1 VTSTVWRTGL
11 TDEDQRT
18 IRHLIVAAQQADGIT
33 PVGDQVLR
41 ELSHDHTRHLLALDG
56 DAIVGYLDLA
66 PASEENP
73 AMAELV
79 VHPQWRRRGIGS
91 SMARA
96 ALAEGGGGTRIW
108 AHGDLEPAQATAKA
122 LGLTAARELLQM
134 RRPLPG
140 AGTTATSSEALPSIK
155 IPAGVR
161 IDTYRGPDDDAELL
175 RVNNAA
181 FAWHPEQGGW
191 TTADI
196 EVRRDEPW
204 FDADG
209 LFMAFDEQTGEL
221 LGFHWTKVH
230 NDGLGEVYV
239 VGVDPSAQGRG
250 IGATL
255 TLAGL
260 HHLAERL
267 SGNSQAE
274 VMLYVEADNSAAVN
288 TYRRLGFEVSN
299 TDVAYALLVPSQAGE
314 TPEN

>member
-11 TDEDQRT
+11 TEENQRA
-18 IRHLIVAAQQADGIT
+18 IRMLIAAAREADGIA

-41 ELSHDHTRHLLALDG
+41 ELSRDHTKHLLALDG

-66 PASEENP
+66 PATGDNP
-73 AMAELV
+73 AIAELA
-79 VHPQWRRRGIGS
+79 VHPRWRRRGIGS

-96 ALAEGGGGTRIW
+96 ALAEGGGTRIW
-108 AHGDLEPAQATAKA
+108 AHGDLAPARATARA
-122 LGLTAARELLQM
+122 LGLTAVRELLQM
-134 RRPLPG
+134 SRPL
-140 AGTTATSSEALPSIK
+140 ADLPPVTV
-155 IPAGVR
+155 PAGVR

-175 RVNNAA
+175 RVNNTA

-191 TTADI
+191 TPADI
-196 EVRRDEPW
+196 AERRDEPW
-204 FDADG
+204 FDPEG
-209 LFMAFDEQTGEL
+209 LFMAFDEETGEL

-255 TLAGL
+255 TLTGL

-267 SGNSQAE
+267 SGNSQAA

-299 TDVAYALLVPSQAGE
+299 IDVAYAVLAG
-314 TPEN
+314 N